1 MKGTAFLM
9 PKVLL
14 QGPGSLEMLGKE
26 IQRIGCKKAL
36 LVTDKIMEKS
46 GYVGKLTAI
55 LDNATVGY
63 VIFDGVAGEPED
75 RFIYEGLEVY
85 KKENCDFLIALGGGS
100 PIDTAK
106 AVGILATNGGKIT
119 EYMGADKVS
128 KPTPPVV
135 AIATTAGTGSEV
147 TRFTIITDTENDV
160 KMLIGSP
167 FVMPDIAVAD
177 PILTLTV
184 PPKVTAA
191 TGLDA
196 FCHAIEAYVSK
207 KATPMTD
214 KVSLAA
220 IELISQNLRKAW
232 CNGDD
237 LEARSNMMLAS
248 TLAGMS
254 FNNSSVTLIHGMSRP
269 IGANFHLAHGISNAV
284 LLPTWAEFTYL
295 AVPEKFAKVAEAMGE
310 NVEGL
315 PVLDAALVAVD
326 AIRRLCEDVEVPSI
340 SEMGVK
346 KEDFEKVLEK
356 MAHDAVV
363 SGSPANNPRNVDEKQ
378 IVELYRKAF

>member
-9 PKVLL
+9 PNVLL
-14 QGPGSLEMLGKE
+14 QGLGSMEKLGTE

-36 LVTDKIMEKS
+36 LVTDKIMEKT
-46 GYVGKLTAI
+46 GYVGKLTSI
-55 LDNATVGY
+55 LDESNISH
-63 VIFDGVAGEPED
+63 VIYDNVTGEPED
-75 RFIYEGLEVY
+75 TFVYDGLEVY
-85 KKENCDFLIALGGGS
+85 KDEGCDFLIALGGGS

-106 AVGILATNGGKIT
+106 AIGILATNGGKIT
-119 EYMGADKVS
+119 EYMGADKVA

-135 AIATTAGTGSEV
+135 AIATTSGTGSEV
-147 TRFTIITDTENDV
+147 TKFTIITDTENDV

-177 PILTLTV
+177 PVLTLSV
-184 PPKVTAA
+184 PAKTTAA

-214 KVSLAA
+214 KLALAA
-220 IELISQNLRKAW
+220 IELISENLRKAW
-232 CNGDD
+232 CNGEDV
-237 LEARSNMMLAS
+237 EARSNMMLAS

-269 IGANFHLAHGISNAV
+269 IGANFHFAHGISNAV
-284 LLPTWAEFTYL
+284 LLTTWAEFTYM

-315 PVLDAALVAVD
+315 SDMDAALVAVE
-326 AIRRLCEDVEVPSI
+326 AIKRLCKDLEVPSI
-340 SEMGVK
+340 QEMGVK
-346 KEDFEKVLEK
+346 KEEFEKVLEK

-378 IVELYRKAF
+378 IVELYKKAF